1 MTARDVI
8 RTLEELVAIRGAP
21 EYIRSDNGPEFIAEA
36 IRTWLKNVG
45 VDTLYIEPGAP
56 WQNAYSESFN
66 TRLRDELLD
75 METFTTLLEARVLTD
90 DYKLAYN
97 HSRPHSALDY
107 LTPAAFAA
115 SCQPAANTVPGGSAP
130 RLPASKPPRKAP
142 GEDRRESVRSD
153 STLITAGT

>member
-8 RTLEELVAIRGAP
+8 RTLDELVAIRGAP

-107 LTPAAFAA
+107 LTPAALPLRVSRLRTQSLGALPPD
-115 SCQPAANTVPGGSAP
+115 SRLQNPPG
-130 RLPASKPPRKAP
+130 KH
-142 GEDRRESVRSD
+142 RER
-153 STLITAGT
+153 TAGNRSVATRLS